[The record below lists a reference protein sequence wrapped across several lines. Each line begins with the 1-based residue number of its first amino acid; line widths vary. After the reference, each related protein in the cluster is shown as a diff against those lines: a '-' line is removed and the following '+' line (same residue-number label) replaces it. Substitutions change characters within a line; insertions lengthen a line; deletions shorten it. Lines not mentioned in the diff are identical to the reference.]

1 MSRRVGD
8 GKPVFTY
15 FVQRGEDGPIKI
27 GRAQNIPKRMKE
39 LATGCAEPLRLLAFL
54 EGTHERRLHKK
65 LHAHRMCGEW
75 FAPVLEVR
83 KEVEVAAL
91 ASAKVKVDPP
101 PEPKPRTWGRPP
113 TRRDLVPKRVGPVP
127 SRLYSDPNNWAHR
140 LADRVIA
147 EAMRGGAKKVSSA
160 S

>member
-1 MSRRVGD
+1 M
-8 GKPVFTY
+8 FTY

-54 EGTHERRLHKK
+54 EGNHERRLHKK

-75 FAPVLEVR
+75 FAPVLAVR
-83 KEVEVAAL
+83 QEVEVAAL
-91 ASAKVKVDPP
+91 ASATVKVSPP
-101 PEPKPRTWGRPP
+101 PEPKLRAPGRPFI
-113 TRRDLVPKRVGPVP
+113 RRNPLPKRYDPLP
-127 SRLYSDPNNWAHR
+127 PRLYSDPNNWAHR

-147 EAMRGGAKKVSSA
+147 EALRGGAKKVSS
-160 S
+160 SP